1 MNVPKLRFK
10 EFNDEWQ
17 SINLATVF
25 QYFATN
31 SFSRDQLSES
41 GILKNLHYGDIHR
54 KYNSIVNE
62 NDEITSYVKDINYD
76 NKYELLKNNDL
87 IFADASEDY
96 EGIGKAVEVLNVNN
110 KTISGLHTILAR
122 DNLNVFAPMFK
133 GYYFNSPIVHNQL
146 RVLANGF
153 KVYGISKDSINK
165 LNIKVPSTNEQSK
178 IANTLYLLDKKIEL
192 QTKKIEDLKLFKKGL
207 LDIIFNN
214 NFINSKK
221 LNELNIIVSDGNYGE
236 LYPKSNE
243 LTDIGEVPFIR
254 VNNLVDLH
262 LTFNNMKYITK
273 EKHASLLSGHL
284 QENDIL
290 ITTRGDIGKVAIV
303 DKKFI
308 DANINAQIALL
319 RLNNK
324 SEVIPY
330 YLLEYLNY
338 NYNYIQTFITG
349 SALKQLPIK
358 NLMKLQIKFPSI
370 EIQRKYSKLLII
382 YNKKIGIENQ
392 ILDKLNE
399 LKKGLMQ
406 SMFV

>member
-10 EFNDEWQ
+10 EFKDEWQ

-62 NDEITSYVKDINYD
+62 NDEITSYVKDINYN

-96 EGIGKAVEVLNVNN
+96 EGIGKAVEVVNVND

-133 GYYFNSPIVHNQL
+133 GYYFNSSIVHNQL

-192 QTKKIEDLKLFKKGL
+192 QSKKIENLKLFTKNT
-207 LDIIFNN
+207 I
-214 NFINSKK
+214 SS
-221 LNELNIIVSDGNYGE
+221 ELNNLQNYNIFKFKDICNIQTGKSNTQDKCNDGIYPFYIRSENIERSNNYIFDCEAVLTIGDGN
-236 LYPKSNE
+236 
-243 LTDIGEVPFIR
+243 
-254 VNNLVDLH
+254 
-262 LTFNNMKYITK
+262 
-273 EKHASLLSGHL
+273 
-284 QENDIL
+284 
-290 ITTRGDIGKVAIV
+290 IGKVFFYENGKFDCHQRVYVLNNFKNVLGKYVYYYFSSFFYKRAMSMSAKNTVDSIRMEMISDMIIKV
-303 DKKFI
+303 PKEKEQIKMINLFSSLDKKLGLE
-308 DANINAQIALL
+308 Q
-319 RLNNK
+319 NK
-324 SEVIPY
+324 
-330 YLLEYLNY
+330 
-338 NYNYIQTFITG
+338 
-349 SALKQLPIK
+349 
-358 NLMKLQIKFPSI
+358 
-370 EIQRKYSKLLII
+370 
-382 YNKKIGIENQ
+382 
-392 ILDKLNE
+392 LDKLQE

-406 SMFV
+406 NMFV